1 MEKLFNI
8 IIVTPIIFVLG
19 IMWGVFGSVCYVIYG
34 IYYAIYSPIKFLKMF
49 WGKGDEETTESS
61 GNWVYRAY

>member
-1 MEKLFNI
+1 MENLFNI

-19 IMWGVFGSVCYVIYG
+19 IMWGVFGAICYAIYG
-34 IYYAIYSPIKFLKMF
+34 ICYAIYSPIRFLKMF

-61 GNWVYRAY
+61 SN